1 MITAPIASSLFFASA
16 QNKHTDTAKQLT
28 SIIDK
33 NDATALNSFLQ
44 EIDRSDP
51 EIVSFTKLALISDDV
66 SLEAKKALF
75 EGSGIDIHEEIFHGE
90 SALTYAERRD
100 DTALLQVLT
109 NKQIPNPATIDCINT
124 TENIEN
130 SNLGNELQFGTVA
143 GLIAGA
149 TAGSIATFID
159 KAVVENISGKR
170 TVLESLKDSAQQL
183 SPKQHQNLFSA
194 YRAVAGVC
202 AVTYVA
208 ANATETVAGH
218 YKQDSV
224 IPKLIVTTIVN
235 TAASIKRDCILAGLY
250 GKGAVSTLP
259 RASIGLFII
268 RDGLTMA
275 GAFALPNKLSNHLQD
290 KYNFSAQYAKGIAQI
305 VCPVVMQVG
314 AALFH
319 VAGFDYYNRPNI
331 PLANRWQTI
340 KSTYLPTLAGRSARI
355 FCAYGIG
362 ANINAYL
369 REQFSPSSKK
379 L

>member
-1 MITAPIASSLFFASA
+1 MITAPIASSLFFSHA
-16 QNKHTDTAKQLT
+16 QNAPTCAAKQLAA
-28 SIIDK
+28 IIDK
-33 NDATALNSFLQ
+33 NDATALSSLLEQIN
-44 EIDRSDP
+44 RSEP
-51 EIVSFTKLALISDDV
+51 EITNLTKLALISDSV
-66 SLEAKKALF
+66 SLETKQALF
-75 EGSGIDIHEEIFHGE
+75 EGSEIDIHEEILHGE

-109 NKQIPNPATIDCINT
+109 NKQTPNPTTTDCINT
-124 TENIEN
+124 TDNIDN
-130 SNLGNELQFGTVA
+130 SNLGNKLQFGTVA

-183 SPKQHQNLFSA
+183 SPKRHQNLFSA

-202 AVTYVA
+202 AVTYLA
-208 ANATETVAGH
+208 ANATEAVAGY
-218 YKQDSV
+218 YKQDAV

-250 GKGAVSTLP
+250 GKGAVNTLP

-268 RDGLTMA
+268 RDGLSMA

-340 KSTYLPTLAGRSARI
+340 KSAYLPTLAGRSARI

-369 REQFSPSSKK
+369 KEQFSPSSKK